1 MSFFLALFLM
11 ASLGPAD
18 DASATLRGRV
28 TDPLGGS
35 IAGARVEA
43 RGPSG
48 KKSSVSGSTG
58 EYVLSGL
65 QPGTYTVIVTRDKF
79 TPYANDAVRVAP
91 GRTTVLDVQLVL
103 APVEETVTVKSPN
116 PPLSLEPQNN
126 AGAIVIKGED
136 LDALPDDP
144 DEMAEALQ
152 ALAGPAAGPNGG
164 QIFIDGFTGGRIPPK
179 SAIREIRLNANPF
192 SAEYDRPGFGRIEI
206 FTKPGSDRL
215 RGDTNFRF
223 NDDALNSRNP
233 FAPNRAP
240 YQRREWGGS
249 LSGPL
254 VARKASYFL
263 DFEKRDVDDN
273 EIVNATVLSADL
285 TPQPFSRAIL
295 APQSRTSFSPRLDWQ
310 LGAAHTFT
318 ARYTY
323 SSVERSQVGVGG
335 FSLPSRAY
343 GTSQTQHTFQF
354 SETSALGK
362 VVNETHFRFSRER
375 ADKTGDDSVPT
386 LQVLDA
392 FTGGG
397 PQTGASFNLQDR
409 WELQNVTSFTKGGH
423 SVRAGLRLRAVREDD
438 VARQGFG
445 GTIVFSGGVGPQ
457 LDDNGGIARNADG
470 QPIIGPLSSLE
481 RYRRTLLLERLGL
494 SATRIRA
501 LGGGASQIQIAGGN
515 PAASVSQWDVA
526 PFVQDDWRVRPDLI
540 VSLGLRYEKQDNI
553 AGGLDLAPRAG
564 FSWSVGKKDASGRAR
579 TVVRGGAGVFYDR
592 FGEDFTLRAR
602 RFDGLREQ
610 QYVVTDP
617 AVLDQ
622 VLFGQDQT
630 VAGVPSVAAL
640 AAFAVP
646 QTTWR
651 VAPDLDAPYNVQS
664 SLGVER
670 QLPGNFTLSATLLAT
685 WGRRQ
690 LRSRNVNAPTADGV
704 RPLGAAA
711 GNIYQVEATG
721 RLDQYQAILG
731 VNNRLSRRLTVFA
744 RGFFARARS
753 DTDGAGTFPA
763 NPYDLS
769 GEYGRAAIDVP
780 VRFVL
785 GGNLVGPWGLRISP
799 FVIASSGR
807 PYNITVGRDLNGDSL
822 FTDRPS
828 FAADAEAPGVVS
840 TPYGLLD
847 TRGVG
852 SVIPR
857 NFGDGPGF
865 VVVNLR
871 LSKTISFGR
880 QRDAGPTGGEG
891 GGGGGRGGRG
901 GRGGGAGG
909 GFGGRGG
916 YGGGRG
922 GPEGGDEGGGGGG
935 RGLTLSIS
943 AQNVLNHVNP
953 AAPVGNLSSPFFGQS
968 LSSAGGFGFGPG
980 GVTAG
985 NRRIELLAR
994 LSF

>member
-1 MSFFLALFLM
+1 MSWLLAALLA
-11 ASLGPAD
+11 ASLGPPDEAG
-18 DASATLRGRV
+18 ATLRGRV
-28 TDPLGGS
+28 TDPLGGA
-35 IAGARVEA
+35 IAGAKVEA
-43 RGPSG
+43 RSASG
-48 KKSSVSGSTG
+48 KKSAVTGPAG
-58 EYVLSGL
+58 EYVLSSL
-65 QPGTYTVIVTRDKF
+65 RPGTYTVIVTRDKF
-79 TPYANDAVRVAP
+79 GPYAKDAVELAA
-91 GRTTVLDVQLVL
+91 GQTTVLDVQLAL
-103 APVEETVTVKSPN
+103 APVEENVTVKSPN
-116 PPLSLEPQNN
+116 PPLSLEPQSN
-126 AGAIVIKGED
+126 AGAIVIKGDD

-164 QIFIDGFTGGRIPPK
+164 QIFIDGFTGGRLPPK

-240 YQRREWGGS
+240 YQRREWGGT

-254 VARKASYFL
+254 IAKKASYFL
-263 DFEKRDVDDN
+263 DFEKRTVDDN
-273 EIVNATVLSADL
+273 EIVNATILSPGL
-285 TPQPFSRAIL
+285 TPQLFSRAIL

-310 LGAAHTFT
+310 LGASHTFT

-323 SSVERSQVGVGG
+323 SSVDRSQVGVGG
-335 FSLPSRAY
+335 FSLLSRAY
-343 GTSQTQHTFQF
+343 GTAQTQHTFQL
-354 SETSALGK
+354 SETTVLGK

-375 ADKTGDDSVPT
+375 ADKNGDDSVPT
-386 LQVLDA
+386 LQVQDA

-397 PQTGASFNLQDR
+397 AQIGPSLNQQDR

-423 SVRAGLRLRAVREDD
+423 SVRAGFRLRAVREDD

-445 GTIVFSGGVGPQ
+445 GTVLFAGGVGPQ
-457 LDDNGGIARNADG
+457 LDAHGGIVRNAEG
-470 QPIIGPLSSLE
+470 QPIVGPLSSLE
-481 RYRRTLLLERLGL
+481 RYRRTLLLEGLGL
-494 SATRIRA
+494 SAAQIRA
-501 LGGGASQIQIAGGN
+501 LGGGASQLQIAGGD

-602 RFDGLREQ
+602 RFDGFREQ

-617 AVLDQ
+617 AVLDRL
-622 VLFGQDQT
+622 LFGQDQA

-651 VAPDLDAPYNVQS
+651 VAPDLDAPYSFQS
-664 SLGVER
+664 SLGMER
-670 QLPGNFTLSATLLAT
+670 QLPGNFTLSATFLAT

-690 LRSRNVNAPTADGV
+690 LRSRNVNAPAADGV

-711 GNIYQVEATG
+711 GNVYQVEATG

-731 VNNRLSRRLTVFA
+731 LNNRLSRRLTVFA

-763 NPYDLS
+763 NPHDLS
-769 GEYGRAAIDVP
+769 GEYGRAALDVP

-785 GGNLVGPWGLRISP
+785 GGNVVGPWGVRISP

-828 FAADAEAPGVVS
+828 FATDPDAAGVVA

-847 TRGVG
+847 TRAIGP
-852 SVIPR
+852 VIPR

-871 LSKTISFGR
+871 LSKTISLGGR
-880 QRDAGPTGGEG
+880 REAGPTGGERG
-891 GGGGGRGGRG
+891 GEGGRGGRG

-922 GPEGGDEGGGGGG
+922 GPEGGDEGGGGG
-935 RGLTLSIS
+935 RGLTFSIS

-968 LSSAGGFGFGPG
+968 LASAGGFGFGPG

>member
-1 MSFFLALFLM
+1 MLLA
-11 ASLGPAD
+11 ASLGAAD
-18 DASATLRGRV
+18 DQAATLRGRV
-28 TDPLGGS
+28 TDPLGGAIES
-35 IAGARVEA
+35 ARVEA

-48 KKSSVSGSTG
+48 RKVAVTGPTG

-65 QPGTYTVIVTRDKF
+65 RPGTYAVSVTRDKF
-79 TPYANDAVRVAP
+79 TPYANDAVPVKA
-91 GRTTVLDVQLVL
+91 GEGTVLDVQLVL

-116 PPLSLEPQNN
+116 PPLSLEPQSN
-126 AGAIVIKGED
+126 AGAIVIKGAD

-164 QIFIDGFTGGRIPPK
+164 QIFIDGFTGGRLPPK

-206 FTKPGSDRL
+206 FTRPGSDRL

-240 YQRREWGGS
+240 YQRREWGGT

-254 VARKASYFL
+254 VAGKASYFL
-263 DFEKRDVDDN
+263 DFEKRNVDDN
-273 EIVNATVLSADL
+273 AIVKATVLSSDL
-285 TPQPFSRAIL
+285 TPLPFNQAVL
-295 APQSRTSFSPRLDWQ
+295 TPHTRTSFSPRVDWQ
-310 LGAAHTFT
+310 IGASHTFT

-323 SSVERSQVGVGG
+323 SSVDRGEVGIGG
-335 FSLPSRAY
+335 FSLPTRAY
-343 GTSQTQHTFQF
+343 VSSQRQHTFQL
-354 SETSALGK
+354 SETSVLGK
-362 VVNETHFRFSRER
+362 VVVETHLRFSRDRDDE
-375 ADKTGDDSVPT
+375 AGDDSIPT

-397 PQTGASFNLQDR
+397 AQVGHSFDRQDR
-409 WELQNVTSFTKGGH
+409 WELRSVGSFTRGAH
-423 SVRAGLRLRAVREDD
+423 SVRAGLRFRAVREDD

-445 GTIVFSGGVGPQ
+445 GTVLFSGGAGPQ
-457 LDDNGGIARNADG
+457 LDESGGVVRNASG
-470 QPIIGPLSSLE
+470 QPVLVSLTSLE

-494 SATRIRA
+494 SAARIRA
-501 LGGGASQIQIAGGN
+501 LGGGASQLQIAGGD
-515 PAASVSQWDVA
+515 PAASVRQWDVA

-540 VSLGLRYEKQDNI
+540 VSLGLRYEAQENI

-564 FSWSVGKKDASGRAR
+564 FAWSVGRKDASGRAR
-579 TVVRGGAGVFYDR
+579 TIVRGGAGLFYDR

-602 RFDGLREQ
+602 RFDGTREQ
-610 QYVVTDP
+610 QYVVADP
-617 AVLDQ
+617 AVLDR
-622 VLFGQDQT
+622 LAFGDGQS
-630 VAGVPSVAAL
+630 VAGLPTVSAL

-651 VAPDLDAPYNVQS
+651 VAPDLDAPYSVQA

-690 LRSRNVNAPTADGV
+690 LRSRNVNAPTADGG
-704 RPLGAAA
+704 RPLGTAA
-711 GNIYQVEATG
+711 GNVYQVEATG

-731 VNNRLSRRLTVFA
+731 LNNRLSPRLTVFA
-744 RGFFARARS
+744 RGFLARARS

-763 NPYDLS
+763 NQYDLS
-769 GEYGRAAIDVP
+769 GEYGRAALDVP

-785 GGNLVGPWGLRISP
+785 GGNVVGPWGVRLSP
-799 FVIASSGR
+799 FVIAASGR
-807 PYNITVGRDLNGDSL
+807 PYNITLGRDLNGDSL

-828 FAADAEAPGVVS
+828 FAGDPDAPGVVS
-840 TPYGLLD
+840 TAYGLLD
-847 TRGVG
+847 TRGIG
-852 SVIPR
+852 PVIPR

-871 LSKTISFGR
+871 LSKTISLGGR
-880 QRDAGPTGGEG
+880 REGGPAEGEG
-891 GGGGGRGGRG
+891 GRRGGRG
-901 GRGGGAGG
+901 GRGGGPGG

-916 YGGGRG
+916 GRG
-922 GPEGGDEGGGGGG
+922 GPDGGDEGGGGG

-953 AAPVGNLSSPFFGQS
+953 STPVGNLSSPLFGQS

-980 GVTAG
+980 GATAG
-985 NRRIELLAR
+985 NRRIELVAR